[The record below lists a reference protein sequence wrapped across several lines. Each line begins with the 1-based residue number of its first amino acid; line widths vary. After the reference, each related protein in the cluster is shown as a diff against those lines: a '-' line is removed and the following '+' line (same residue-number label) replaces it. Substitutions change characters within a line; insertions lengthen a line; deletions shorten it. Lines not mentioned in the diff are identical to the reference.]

1 MTFDPNQQSYGPPPG
16 YGGYPQPQR
25 GSNGMAIAGMV
36 CGIVGLV
43 LAQIILG
50 PLALIFGGIGLQR
63 AKRGASGQGMA
74 IAGIVLGVI
83 DLVLGIIL
91 AVAVAHRNIVY

>member
-43 LAQIILG
+43 VFGIILG

-63 AKRGASGQGMA
+63 AKQGASGRGMA
-74 IAGIVLGVI
+74 LAGIILGAI
-83 DLVLGIIL
+83 DLVLAIIL
-91 AVAVAHRNIVY
+91 VIALTNRNVFY